1 MKMSKR
7 LGEIIQQPPQQKNE
21 KYTFDDFIKAFGD
34 FQSFENASHYR
45 VMQFMKYSQVREE
58 QDIFSIIEKVLSLQK
73 ALSPVNNKEGDE
85 ELVKNINMIFS
96 IIKSLNDPRLI
107 DLIKRIVDYLAS
119 RGVQQK

>member
-1 MKMSKR
+1 MSKK
-7 LGEIIQQPPQQKNE
+7 LSEIIPQPPQQQKNE
-21 KYTFDDFIKAFGD
+21 KYTFDDFIKSFGD
-34 FQSFENASHYR
+34 FSTFINASHYR
-45 VMQFMKYSQVREE
+45 IMQYMKYSQAREE

-73 ALSPVNNKEGDE
+73 ALAPSPNNKEDE

-119 RGVQQK
+119 RGGQK

>member
-1 MKMSKR
+1 
-7 LGEIIQQPPQQKNE
+7 
-21 KYTFDDFIKAFGD
+21 
-34 FQSFENASHYR
+34 
-45 VMQFMKYSQVREE
+45 MKYSQIREE

-73 ALSPVNNKEGDE
+73 ALAPSPNKEDE

>member
-1 MKMSKR
+1 MSKK
-7 LGEIIQQPPQQKNE
+7 LSEIIPQPQQTRNE

-34 FQSFENASHYR
+34 FQAFDNASHFR
-45 VMQFMKYSQVREE
+45 VMQYMKYSQAREE
-58 QDIFSIIEKVLSLQK
+58 QDIFSILEKVLSLQK
-73 ALSPVNNKEGDE
+73 ALSPNNKEGDE

-107 DLIKRIVDYLAS
+107 DLVKKIVEYLAS

>member
-1 MKMSKR
+1 MKMSKK
-7 LGEIIQQPPQQKNE
+7 LGEIIQQPPQQTRNE
-21 KYTFDDFIKAFGD
+21 KYTFDDFVKSFGD
-34 FQSFENASHYR
+34 FETFFSASHYR
-45 VMQFMKYSQVREE
+45 FMQFMKYSQAREE

-73 ALSPVNNKEGDE
+73 ALSPNNNNKEDE

-119 RGVQQK
+119 RGVQK

>member
-1 MKMSKR
+1 MNSKK
-7 LGEIIQQPPQQKNE
+7 LGEIIQQQPQQKSE
-21 KYTFDDFIKAFGD
+21 KYTIDDFKDAFGD
-34 FQSFENASHYR
+34 FNTFVNASHYR
-45 VMQFMKYSQVREE
+45 VMQYMKYSQAREE

-73 ALSPVNNKEGDE
+73 ALTPSTNKEGDE

-107 DLIKRIVDYLAS
+107 DLIKRIVDNLAS